1 MGWFFASPMAGFA
14 PLLTVQPLLVLDA
27 SVKDFE
33 TAFSTLSSTRAHMLV
48 VTNNP
53 LLLAHSNEVAK

>member
-1 MGWFFASPMAGFA
+1 MP
-14 PLLTVQPLLVLDA
+14 

-33 TAFSTLSSTRAHMLV
+33 TAFPTLLSVRAHMLV

-53 LLLAHSNEVAK
+53 LLLACSNEVTK